1 MSYVFRVQ
9 MSRVCIVYVDVR
21 AYEVRV
27 QRRDSELLWR
37 GIASCK
43 TPIMLIHLEPRKV
56 HDFFASSLQTLHTAA
71 IRSNICPLWHFCN
84 VSMCGRS
91 TNHLEVLVVL
101 CSGSADIVCAA
112 TYKWDARQRH
122 AITRLWNSSPNRS
135 SRYPSRRCQ
144 EAL

>member
-27 QRRDSELLWR
+27 QRRDSELSWR

-56 HDFFASSLQTLHTAA
+56 HNFFFASSTHSLLVKQRLQKL
-71 IRSNICPLWHFCN
+71 
-84 VSMCGRS
+84 
-91 TNHLEVLVVL
+91 
-101 CSGSADIVCAA
+101 
-112 TYKWDARQRH
+112 TY
-122 AITRLWNSSPNRS
+122 
-135 SRYPSRRCQ
+135 
-144 EAL
+144 